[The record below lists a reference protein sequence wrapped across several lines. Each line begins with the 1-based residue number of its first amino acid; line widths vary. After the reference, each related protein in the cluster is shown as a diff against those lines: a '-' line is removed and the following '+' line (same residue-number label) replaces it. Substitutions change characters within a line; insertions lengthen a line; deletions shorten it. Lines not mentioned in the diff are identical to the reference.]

1 MASCDAAAS
10 DAAAAAA
17 MQKLMHIAADAATGA
32 SCGKAQNPKRLLLHC
47 QTQRTQQERQAW
59 TGRWMGR
66 GRKANRNE
74 GSRTKQTMWLQISS
88 KPPTTSSVS
97 PGLGIERALHWQ
109 GNHGE
114 RGEGREKQRSLLH
127 LGAKNMHPL
136 PRNAHTRLVNKSLS
150 QAGRGKGGRDGWKGW
165 VGCLVGC
172 HRRASEMELQR
183 SLSSDER
190 TSCAELTNR
199 IISCILQTDA

>member
-1 MASCDAAAS
+1 MASC

-47 QTQRTQQERQAW
+47 QTQRTQQERQTW

-109 GNHGE
+109 GNQGE
-114 RGEGREKQRSLLH
+114 RVEGREIEEERSLLH
-127 LGAKNMHPL
+127 LGAKNMHPP

-150 QAGRGKGGRDGWKGW
+150 QAGRGKASRDGWNGW
-165 VGCLVGC
+165 VACLVGC